1 MWILKNM
8 HERVSFNLYRH
19 LENILETLSDYGVP
33 ATFFII
39 GEMAERHPRIP
50 EKICKYGH
58 EIASHGY
65 LHKNLSEVSY
75 AEAENEMSKSIK
87 ILRKFQDIKG
97 FRAPYLLNNK
107 GTYTACEKLGLTYD
121 SSEYGLVKYC
131 PKGFS
136 VTVLPVISP
145 IDIHGLDFLHLPS
158 KDLVAK
164 WLLLCG
170 KSNGATVCMHVW
182 RIGRKKHIET
192 ILVPMLESGL
202 TFVRAFDLLDNNG
215 VALTFEVE
223 YTSLGD
229 FLPSTLRLGVETLKT
244 AQKGHKK

>member
-1 MWILKNM
+1 MWVLRTM
-8 HERVSFNLYRH
+8 HERVSFNLYSH
-19 LENILETLSDYGVP
+19 LENILATLSNYDVP
-33 ATFFII
+33 ATFFIT

-50 EKICKYGH
+50 EKISKYGH

-65 LHKNLSEVSY
+65 SHKDLSEASY
-75 AEAENEMSKSIK
+75 AEAENEMLKSIK
-87 ILRKFQDIKG
+87 ILHKFQDIQG
-97 FRAPYLLNNK
+97 FRAPYILNNK
-107 GTYTACEKLGLTYD
+107 ATYTACEKLGLAYD
-121 SSEYGLVKYC
+121 SSEYGLVKYR
-131 PKGFS
+131 PNGFN

-145 IDIHGLDFLHLPS
+145 IDVHGLDFMHLSS

-164 WLLLCG
+164 WLLQCG
-170 KSNGATVCMHVW
+170 KSDGATVCMHVW

-202 TFVRAFDLLDNNG
+202 TFVKAFDLLDNNG